1 MGGDAL
7 PRAIEMAR
15 EIRRGVAEH
24 SPSALYAAASGRSDV
39 YRHAMREAGYVVPK
53 ESGRAGLVC
62 DICGYNFRTDSPR
75 RSVGKG
81 RDGWAVMH
89 DELTED
95 ERRAIEWCLGKTH
108 LPEEPHTDE

>member
-15 EIRRGVAEH
+15 EIRRGVAKH
-24 SPSALYAAASGRSDV
+24 SPNALYKASSGRGDV

-53 ESGRAGLVC
+53 ETGRAGLIC

-75 RSVGKG
+75 RPVANGQ
-81 RDGWAVMH
+81 DGWAILH
-89 DELTED
+89 DQLTD
-95 ERRAIEWCLGKTH
+95 TERSAVEWCLGNI
-108 LPEEPHTDE
+108 LSEEPHTDE